1 MIDITALRRFV
12 AEGLDVMRSEVVDA
26 EVFAVWN
33 EQLIA
38 RLNYTSDIPCRGEYR
53 RIHGMS
59 WYPPW
64 QPSLGMCRDLKQRD
78 VSIGCIDGWHVRN
91 PVPSHTRQ

>member
-38 RLNYTSDIPCRGEYR
+38 RLNYTSDIPCSGEYR

-59 WYPPW
+59 WYPSW

-78 VSIGCIDGWHVRN
+78 VSIVRIDGWHVRN
-91 PVPSHTRQ
+91 PVTSHTRQ